1 MTDRKLAIIEVKPG
15 AAMES
20 QSGLQMN
27 APRIF
32 GAYEEPTDGARRVA
46 AIVMHPTSN
55 FMGHYLIT
63 PLAARG
69 IACLGLNSRYAGS
82 DVMLL
87 MERVIQD
94 LGAGVRFLRDRGY
107 ERIVLIGNSGGAA
120 LVSFYQAEAERLTV
134 TATPAGD
141 PINLTPED
149 LPPAD
154 AIVLS
159 AAHAGR
165 ARLMAEW
172 IDPSVISEDD
182 PDATDPALDCYDP
195 ANGPP
200 FSEEFL
206 ARFRAAQRARQNR
219 IEGWARARLAELRRN
234 PHGPQNQAFLVHRT
248 HADPRMIDLTL
259 DANDRPRGSI
269 WGDPSAVNR
278 SANAMGRFTTLTA
291 FLSQWAGCSQADG
304 PDNLA
309 RTSVP
314 VCLFD
319 HTGDA
324 STFPSTIRLWQ
335 QAYGDRGETH
345 ALTGGNHYLLGQA
358 ALVTRTADI
367 FRDFIDRKL
376 S

>member
-1 MTDRKLAIIEVKPG
+1 MPERRLAIIDVVAGSP
-15 AAMES
+15 MES
-20 QSGLQMN
+20 QSGMQMN
-27 APRIF
+27 RPRIF
-32 GAYEEPTDGARRVA
+32 GAYEEPDRSTRRTA

-63 PLAARG
+63 PLAERG
-69 IACLGLNSRYAGS
+69 IACMGLNSRYAGS
-82 DVMLL
+82 DVVLQ

-94 LGAGVRFLRDRGY
+94 LGAGVRYLRENGY

-120 LVSFYQAEAERLTV
+120 LVSFYQAQAENLTV
-134 TATPAGD
+134 THTPAGEV
-141 PINLTPED
+141 INLVPDD

-154 AIVLS
+154 AIVLC

-165 ARLMAEW
+165 SRLMAEW
-172 IDPSVISEDD
+172 IDPSVTDEHD
-182 PDATDPALDCYDP
+182 PVATDPVLDCYNP

-200 FSEEFL
+200 FSKDFL
-206 ARFRAAQRARQNR
+206 TRFRAAQIARRDR
-219 IEGWARARLAELRRN
+219 IEAWCRERLAELRKT
-234 PHGPQNQAFLVHRT
+234 PGGSQNEAFIVHRT
-248 HADPRMIDLTL
+248 HADPRMVDLAL
-259 DANDRPRGSI
+259 DTNDRPPGSI

-278 SANAMGRFTTLTA
+278 AANAMGRFTTLTA
-291 FLSQWAGCSQADG
+291 FLSQWAGCSHADG

-335 QAYGDRGETH
+335 QAFGVRGETH
-345 ALTGGNHYLLGQA
+345 ALKGGNHYLLGQPG
-358 ALVTRTADI
+358 LMEQMSDTIAD
-367 FRDFIDRKL
+367 FVSRRL
-376 S
+376 G

>member
-1 MTDRKLAIIEVKPG
+1 MPERELAVINVATG
-15 AAMES
+15 SSMES

-27 APRIF
+27 HPRIF
-32 GAYEEPTDGARRVA
+32 GAYEEPVGVPRRTA

-55 FMGHYLIT
+55 FMGHYLIN
-63 PLAARG
+63 PLAERG
-69 IACLGLNSRYAGS
+69 IACMGLNSRYAGN
-82 DVMLL
+82 DVMLQ

-94 LGAGVRFLRDRGY
+94 LGAGVRFLREKGY

-120 LVSFYQAEAERLTV
+120 LASFYQAQAENLTV
-134 TATPAGD
+134 THTPAGE
-141 PINLTPED
+141 PIDLVPED

-154 AIVLS
+154 AIVLC

-165 ARLMAEW
+165 SRLMAEW
-172 IDPSVISEDD
+172 IDPSVVDERDSVTT
-182 PDATDPALDCYDP
+182 DAALDCYDL

-200 FSEEFL
+200 FSEDFL
-206 ARFRAAQRARQNR
+206 RRFRAAQLERRNK
-219 IEGWARARLAELRRN
+219 IETWCRDRLTELRKS
-234 PHGPQNQAFLVHRT
+234 PDGAQNEAFIVYRT
-248 HADPRMIDLTL
+248 HADPRMVDLTL
-259 DANDRPRGSI
+259 DGNDRSPGSI

-278 SANAMGRFTTLTA
+278 AANAMGRFTTLTA
-291 FLSQWAGCSQADG
+291 FLNQWASCSQADG

-324 STFPSTIRLWQ
+324 STFPSTIKLWQ
-335 QAYGDRGETH
+335 HAFGERGETH
-345 ALTGGNHYLLGQA
+345 ELKGGNHYLLGQPD
-358 ALVTRTADI
+358 LVEQMCNTIGEFVTHR
-367 FRDFIDRKL
+367 L